1 MYYYK
6 VVKQEMYIKRSM
18 QTLLLSLVLIFSAR
32 SQEAAQKIDLPMAI
46 STAMKYHPLIK
57 QMETALLQRENGK
70 TEAFGNYL
78 PKINLGYSF
87 THLNDPIAIDL
98 NPIREAMITLQS
110 KNQAEFANI
119 YSILGGQAPLTDAQK
134 LALSQKYAGQLN
146 SLLPEFK
153 STLKK
158 QDYWTATITG
168 VQPLFTG
175 GKIIAANNAAELEF
189 QVAELELKRVKNEI
203 TSEVTANW
211 LNVVFLSD
219 LVKVRRDILAG
230 MQKHEARAKKMLAE
244 GLIAN
249 YNYLRAKVAVSDAER
264 NLFDDT
270 KKLELAM
277 LALKNSMAIGEN
289 SEIIVADSLIFK
301 GLQGEAEYFHLL
313 AKQNNTILKM
323 IDLKKKLS
331 EEKIAL
337 ERSKFMPVIAAFGKY
352 ELYPEYL
359 SAIEPRWAV
368 GVSLNLNL
376 FNGMQDYTNLQNSK
390 LLNKEIG
397 YIEQDAQSK
406 IRLLVSKH
414 YTSVINSVERYEKG
428 VSAIDL
434 AKENLRLNE
443 KRFETGLGTSLEVVD
458 AEMMLEKSEIDL
470 KTSLFEFYKNYNLL
484 LSAAGKPEDF
494 LKIWTNP
501 DEVIK

>member
-1 MYYYK
+1 MFKNKY
-6 VVKQEMYIKRSM
+6 M
-18 QTLLLSLVLIFSAR
+18 QLLFLLFALVLQPQAQDLS
-32 SQEAAQKIDLPMAI
+32 QKIDLPTAI
-46 STAMKYHPLIK
+46 SSALKNHPKIK
-57 QMETALLQRENGK
+57 QMETALLQKENGK
-70 TEAFGNYL
+70 TDAFGNYL

-87 THLNDPIAIDL
+87 THINDPISIDL

-110 KNQAEFANI
+110 KNQTEFANI
-119 YSILGGQAPLTDAQK
+119 YTILGGQAPLTDAQK

-146 SLLPEFK
+146 ALLPEFK

-175 GKIIAANNAAELEF
+175 GKIIAANNAAEIEWQIAGLE
-189 QVAELELKRVKNEI
+189 VNRVKNEI
-203 TSEVTANW
+203 TAEVTGNY
-211 LNVVFLSD
+211 LTVVFLSE
-219 LVKVRRDILAG
+219 LVNVRKDILAG
-230 MQKHEARAKKMLAE
+230 MKKHEERTGKMLAE

-249 YNYLRAKVAVSDAER
+249 YNHLRAKVAVSDAER

-270 KKLELAM
+270 KKLELAL
-277 LALKNSMAIGEN
+277 LALKNSMAIDEKTEITVSDTLLFFSI
-289 SEIIVADSLIFK
+289 SEDS
-301 GLQGEAEYFHLL
+301 EYFHRL
-313 AKQNNTILKM
+313 ASENNSVLKL
-323 IDLKKKLS
+323 IELKKKLS

-376 FNGMQDYTNLQNSK
+376 FNGMQDYANLQNSK

-397 YIEQDAQSK
+397 YIEQDATSK
-406 IRLLVSKH
+406 IRLLVNKDYS
-414 YTSVINSVERYEKG
+414 SVLNSAERFEKG
-428 VSAIDL
+428 SASIEL
-434 AKENLRLNE
+434 AKENLRLNI

-458 AEMMLEKSEIDL
+458 AELMLEKSEIEL
-470 KTSLFEFYKNYNLL
+470 KTSLYEYYKNYNLL
-484 LSAAGKPEDF
+484 LLSAGKPGDF
-494 LKIWTNP
+494 LKIWSKSE
-501 DEVIK
+501 EVIK